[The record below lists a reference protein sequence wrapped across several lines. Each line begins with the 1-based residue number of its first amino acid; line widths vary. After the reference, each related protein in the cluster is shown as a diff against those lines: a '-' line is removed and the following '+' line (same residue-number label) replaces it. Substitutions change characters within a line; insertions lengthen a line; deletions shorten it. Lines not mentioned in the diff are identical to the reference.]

1 MDTNRQFKGIW
12 IPKEIW
18 LTENLNIQ
26 EKIILVE
33 IDSLETQDKGCYA
46 SNKYFSDF
54 FKLSTQRVSQIIQT
68 LNEKGYIK
76 IDYIKDGKA
85 IKERQ
90 IRISKPPYPEVSNIF
105 DRGIKYSRGGYQE
118 NFKENNINNNINNMN
133 IIYNWDDN
141 EICDYYTKNNTKC
154 SRRSTYKMNGVNY
167 CNQHSKIIFSKM
179 MGQTKTNFIKPT
191 IEEIQSYID
200 ENNFHN
206 IDAER
211 FYDYYES
218 NGWKIN
224 KTSMK
229 DWKATIRNWNRNN
242 ADKKPKYNDGTFKV
256 DRSRIINP

>member
-54 FKLSTQRVSQIIQT
+54 FKLSTQRVSQIIQV

-90 IRISKPPYPEVSNIF
+90 IRICKPPYPEVSNIF

-118 NFKENNINNNINNMN
+118 NFKDNNIYNNKDKKENI
-133 IIYNWDDN
+133 
-141 EICDYYTKNNTKC
+141 KRK
-154 SRRSTYKMNGVNY
+154 V
-167 CNQHSKIIFSKM
+167 
-179 MGQTKTNFIKPT
+179 FIKPT
-191 IEEIQSYID
+191 LEEIQSYCHEINKFID
-200 ENNFHN
+200 VE
-206 IDAER
+206 A

-218 NGWKIN
+218 NGWKVGKN
-224 KTSMK
+224 SMK
-229 DWKATIRNWNRNN
+229 DWKATVRNWARKEN
-242 ADKKPKYNDGTFKV
+242 KPKFNDGTFKV

>member
-18 LTENLNIQ
+18 ITEDLSIQ

-54 FKLSTQRVSQIIQT
+54 FKLSTQRVSQIIQI

-90 IRISKPPYPEVSNIF
+90 IRICKPPYPEVSNIF

-118 NFKENNINNNINNMN
+118 NFKENNINNNKDKKEN
-133 IIYNWDDN
+133 I
-141 EICDYYTKNNTKC
+141 KRK
-154 SRRSTYKMNGVNY
+154 S
-167 CNQHSKIIFSKM
+167 
-179 MGQTKTNFIKPT
+179 FIKPT
-191 IEEIQSYID
+191 LEDIQEYCKQRG
-200 ENNFHN
+200 NNVN
-206 IDAER
+206 AKT
-211 FYDYYES
+211 FYDYY
-218 NGWKIN
+218 NANNWKDKDGKRVKSWKQKVITWERYDNN
-224 KTSMK
+224 KDSDT
-229 DWKATIRNWNRNN
+229 NN
-242 ADKKPKYNDGTFKV
+242 NYIVKEGGAV
-256 DRSRIINP
+256 QLI